1 LEEEIEFAGQARVGS
16 HTARFGEIE
25 QRGVALTQA
34 GRALYDS
41 LLAQARDAG
50 QQAATTQTY
59 AERLQHVFAQFPD
72 DSDEMYERGLAFFR
86 FEPRDPA
93 IWQQELAAGRPW
105 NLPDLIKRGV
115 VALNPITYEDF
126 LPVSA
131 AGIFQSNLGD
141 AEQRNY
147 VSQAARSEFERDLG
161 GPVLDE
167 IELYRAAQMRS
178 EHALQQRFLA
188 ESRS

>member
-1 LEEEIEFAGQARVGS
+1 MPGSKPLLHRRMPNVSSTCLLSFQMTAMKCTSVGWLFFDLNHGTLLSGSRNWLPAGPG
-16 HTARFGEIE
+16 IC
-25 QRGVALTQA
+25 
-34 GRALYDS
+34 
-41 LLAQARDAG
+41 
-50 QQAATTQTY
+50 
-59 AERLQHVFAQFPD
+59 
-72 DSDEMYERGLAFFR
+72 
-86 FEPRDPA
+86 
-93 IWQQELAAGRPW
+93 
-105 NLPDLIKRGV
+105 V

-188 ESRS
+188 ESRL